1 MFKLLFFLST
11 FLSCQSYI
19 FSNLWFRSLIFTIY
33 SLLVQSVS
41 LRRFNNS
48 VRSTCLACCHSS
60 RCYMLRLLVPLLIFV
75 FFMFCKDFLNFSVSS
90 FIVDFISLIHL
101 MQLVL
106 YISEFHFC
114 LYFLN
119 RISTIGKNKKSESM
133 DGLLFSVENVYIFY
147 WWKILW

>member
-1 MFKLLFFLST
+1 
-11 FLSCQSYI
+11 
-19 FSNLWFRSLIFTIY
+19 
-33 SLLVQSVS
+33 
-41 LRRFNNS
+41 
-48 VRSTCLACCHSS
+48 
-60 RCYMLRLLVPLLIFV
+60 MLCLLVPLLIFV

-133 DGLLFSVENVYIFY
+133 DGLLFSVQNVYIFY
-147 WWKILW
+147 W